1 MGEEVNGSLVIIPRF
16 LDFVVRLQSFIYVTV
31 DAMFGNF
38 IPRENPKIVD
48 HVGNI
53 DRDDDQ
59 RFVSNELQTK
69 MRKL

>member
-48 HVGNI
+48 HVENI
-53 DRDDDQ
+53 DRDD
-59 RFVSNELQTK
+59 
-69 MRKL
+69 